1 MPHYSAADQACA
13 AMANRQDGAFTTI
26 QCLAAGHSE
35 KSLRCRVETGRY
47 RRELPGVLSIA
58 GSPRTWRT
66 ASRAA
71 QYWAGPGSA
80 LSHRC
85 AARWWSFDGFSSA
98 RPEVSIT
105 RWKQHTHVRFSDGTP
120 VIVHRVDKHLL
131 PEIMNVS
138 ELPVTSIRRTLIDLA
153 GIGDSRTE
161 SVLDASLLREPAQL
175 GQIWLLL
182 EKEWMRGRR
191 GIRILRD
198 LLIPRTKGQ
207 APTHSDLEL
216 MFKRIVGRFGLPRPV
231 TQHPI
236 DLPTGTIHVDFAY
249 PDSMLAIELDS
260 YAFHLDRKAF
270 EEDRRRDNG
279 LRALGWNVLR
289 FTWAMLKFEPEY
301 VVQVIRE
308 CLSSSQIA

>member
-1 MPHYSAADQACA
+1 MAD
-13 AMANRQDGAFTTI
+13 RQDGAFTTI
-26 QCLAAGHSE
+26 QGLAAGHT
-35 KSLRCRVETGRY
+35 KRSLQRRIETGRY
-47 RRELPGVLSIA
+47 RRELPGVISIA

-66 ASRAA
+66 AARAA

-85 AARWWSFDGFSSA
+85 AARWWGFEGFASA

-105 RWKQHTHVRFSDGTP
+105 QWKQHTHLRFSDGTP
-120 VIVHRVDKHLL
+120 VIVHRVDGHLFA
-131 PEIMNVS
+131 EITHVND
-138 ELPVTSIRRTLIDLA
+138 LAVTSVRRTLIDLA
-153 GIGDSRTE
+153 SIGDKRTE

-198 LLIPRTKGQ
+198 LLVPRTKGQ
-207 APTHSDLEL
+207 APTHSGLEL
-216 MFKRIVGRFGLPRPV
+216 MFTGIARRFDLPDPV
-231 TQHPI
+231 PQHPI
-236 DLPTGTIHVDFAY
+236 DLPARTIHVDFAF
-249 PDSMLAIELDS
+249 PDRMLAIELDS

-270 EEDRRRDNG
+270 EEDRRRDNE

-289 FTWAMLKFEPEY
+289 FTWAMLKFEPER
-301 VVQVIRE
+301 VAQLIRE
-308 CLSSSQIA
+308 CLLGSQVA